1 MTGPVQ
7 RFAGQIASH
16 GYVVG
21 ETVAS
26 WCQIPVRLTTTTYRL
41 CLACPSSF
49 HEFEGPEPIPYDVE
63 GPCVSF
69 HIMRTDRL
77 TLALCFIGTDRG
89 NKYKVMLDH
98 LSLPL
103 VKSHRIP

>member
-21 ETVAS
+21 ETVAPWLLEFKS
-26 WCQIPVRLTTTTYRL
+26 VRLTTTTRRL

-63 GPCVSF
+63 GLGLSF
-69 HIMRTDRL
+69 HT
-77 TLALCFIGTDRG
+77 
-89 NKYKVMLDH
+89 MLVNLIH
-98 LSLPL
+98 LGSF
-103 VKSHRIP
+103 S